1 MLMKGEAARSRGG
14 PPGSVL
20 LWGLFPSSPPHR
32 LGSRAHPSA
41 AASAPGRGAEKVEA
55 GRRVQEGGQGE
66 AKLKMKAE
74 EGAAEQCLESCLHNE
89 LHQPGL
95 LFLQILLLLL
105 CLSACTPIA
114 FLLSSLLTSL
124 APQYSPQASSPPPTS
139 LTPALRPRPF
149 VPLIWTSPPPPGFSS
164 VSLQLPPIS
173 PCPSSLCHSLFSF
186 RLQVSHLYLP
196 AFIFPF
202 HCPAPFLLTD
212 PLPPPPAFTP
222 SPPFS
227 PCQLHCLGLGSTV

>member
-14 PPGSVL
+14 PAGSVL

-32 LGSRAHPSA
+32 LRSRAQAPHPSA
-41 AASAPGRGAEKVEA
+41 ASSVPGRGAEKVEA

-74 EGAAEQCLESCLHNE
+74 EGAAEQRLESCLRNE

-95 LFLQILLLLL
+95 LFLQILLLPL

-149 VPLIWTSPPPPGFSS
+149 VPLIWTSLPPPGFSS
-164 VSLQLPPIS
+164 VSLQLPPHLSLSFIS
-173 PCPSSLCHSLFSF
+173 LSFLFLFPPPSLTPLPACF
-186 RLQVSHLYLP
+186 YLP
-196 AFIFPF
+196 FP
-202 HCPAPFLLTD
+202 L
-212 PLPPPPAFTP
+212 
-222 SPPFS
+222 SGPFS
-227 PCQLHCLGLGSTV
+227 PY